1 MQQVNLYQPI
11 FRKQK
16 KIFSALALVQAAVLV
31 VFALGGIYAYS
42 RWQLVALDDALTS
55 AQDQRTETQA
65 RLTEIQRA
73 TPPRARDQRLVRA
86 VERLQVQNEFKQ
98 RSLAM
103 LEADLG
109 TARAGFVGQLEGLA
123 RQKVDGV
130 WLTHLAFSAG
140 GSDIGLAGNALAPEL
155 VPRYLQRLSAE
166 ASFAGTQ
173 FQSFLLERT
182 ADKDSRVTFELS
194 SVAVDN

>member
-16 KIFSALALVQAAVLV
+16 KVFSALALAQAVVLV
-31 VFALGGIYAYS
+31 IVALAGIYAYS
-42 RWQLVALDDALTS
+42 RWQLVALDNALAS
-55 AQDQRTETQA
+55 AQGQRTETQA
-65 RLTEIQRA
+65 RLAEIQRT

-86 VERLQVQNEFKQ
+86 VEDLQAQNELKR

-109 TARAGFVGQLEGLA
+109 TARVGFVGQLEGLA

-130 WLTHLAFSAG
+130 WLTHLAFSDG
-140 GSDIGLAGNALAPEL
+140 GNGIGLAGNAVAPEL

-166 ASFAGTQ
+166 ESFTGTQ
-173 FQSFLLERT
+173 FRTFLLERSP
-182 ADKDSRVTFELS
+182 DRDRK
-194 SVAVDN
+194 SVV